1 MYTLLSQPTST
12 KVSFPFGQNGGGST
26 KNGSKLFL
34 EMLTSIYTI
43 ALVIKTIKRYV
54 VKIEAVLLEYRFFY
68 EIKYLRFVQ
77 K

>member
-1 MYTLLSQPTST
+1 
-12 KVSFPFGQNGGGST
+12 VSFPFGQNGGGST

-54 VKIEAVLLEYRFFY
+54 VKIEAVLLECRFF
-68 EIKYLRFVQ
+68 L
-77 K
+77 